1 MEIFFLIQAYTS
13 TLRMNFSLLPNF
25 VARRSVYLHKIDV
38 HIQFLFLTIQK
49 RRGHQRKI
57 FFGGVRGTNRKRE
70 SAKSLLFLPQVQ
82 NNDEAM
88 EARMHWLLDTYG
100 SAMDIHSWISSLDG
114 DGLGPAPDWM
124 KDRAAKK
131 IQSKLWFLQYLSMKR
146 RKRTITL
153 RWSIQPL

>member
-57 FFGGVRGTNRKRE
+57 FLGGSGGPIERGKAQN
-70 SAKSLLFLPQVQ
+70 LFFFCRRYKTMMKQWRQGCIDYWIHMAQQWIYTL
-82 NNDEAM
+82 EYRHWM
-88 EARMHWLLDTYG
+88 EMAWGQHLTG
-100 SAMDIHSWISSLDG
+100 
-114 DGLGPAPDWM
+114 
-124 KDRAAKK
+124 
-131 IQSKLWFLQYLSMKR
+131 
-146 RKRTITL
+146 
-153 RWSIQPL
+153 